1 MHKKTQ
7 SNCYRV
13 ITPEAKIN
21 LAACFVTLWYYRELI
36 YTLFIREIKIR
47 YKQTILGVAWAVAQ
61 PTSLTILFSIIFGK
75 FARIPTEGIPYPIF
89 AYSALLPWTFFA
101 TAISF
106 AIPSLVR
113 ERHLIMKVYFPR
125 EIVPLASVLA
135 AGVDFSVAAIVFI
148 IMILFYRVSITI
160 YILWVF
166 PLLIIQILF
175 TLGISLFFCSINA
188 RYRDVRYA
196 IPLLVQLWMFATP
209 IFYPISVI
217 PNRYRM
223 IYMLNPMAG
232 IIDGYRR
239 VIIRGIRPEL
249 RYMLLSSVVS
259 IVIFLLA
266 YRYFKRSE
274 SEFMDVI

>member
-1 MHKKTQ
+1 MYKKTK

-21 LAACFVTLWYYRELI
+21 LTACFVTLWYYRELI

-47 YKQTILGVAWAVAQ
+47 YKQTVLGVAWAVAQ

-148 IMILFYRVSITI
+148 IMILFYRVSITA